1 MLLQP
6 VRISRP
12 DLREE
17 VGELIDLVC
26 HRPDGGRVPLTE
38 LVRILGIS
46 IAPAFHARLA
56 ARGDLVLQPDRFH
69 NQGPAV
75 RRRVRLV
82 GFEVNL
88 DIAPQ
93 LSGRLTR
100 FPDSF
105 QLAFDADH
113 TVAVSKFLFN
123 VQLRHLD
130 LNPDRIFVDFAGAQD
145 VFIDLGPPP
154 GR

>member
-12 DLREE
+12 DLRDE
-17 VGELIDLVC
+17 VRALIDLVC
-26 HRPDGGRVPLTE
+26 HRPDGGTVPLTE

-46 IAPAFHARLA
+46 IAPAFHERLA
-56 ARGDLVLQPDRFH
+56 SRGDLVLQPDRFH
-69 NQGPAV
+69 NAGPSI

-82 GFEVNL
+82 GFEVTL
-88 DIAPQ
+88 DIAAQ
-93 LSGRLTR
+93 LSGRLVR

-105 QLAFDADH
+105 QLAFDPDH

-145 VFIDLGPPP
+145 VFIDIAQPA
-154 GR
+154 RR